1 MIFDAIEIFVRLF
14 ISSQFLVLIPLAPK
28 SKTMKLAIASLLV
41 GTAAAFAP
49 GATFNA
55 RNTALNM
62 ATETSEK
69 VCGFVYAQIRGTCQA
84 NT

>member
-1 MIFDAIEIFVRLF
+1 
-14 ISSQFLVLIPLAPK
+14 
-28 SKTMKLAIASLLV
+28 MKLAIASLLV

-69 VCGFVYAQIRGTCQA
+69 VRAIMLLSGSNSNNTLGMGTLLGRLDLDLVNDYCK
-84 NT
+84 